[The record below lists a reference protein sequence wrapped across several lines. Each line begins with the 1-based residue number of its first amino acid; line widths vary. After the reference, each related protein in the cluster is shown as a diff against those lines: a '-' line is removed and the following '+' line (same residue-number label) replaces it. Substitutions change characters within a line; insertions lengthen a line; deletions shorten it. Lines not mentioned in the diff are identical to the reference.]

1 MQRTEEPFSHT
12 GVLGVARWDS
22 LTTQGRETS
31 HDAGWPPATG
41 SYKGDRSRVWSCEGS
56 AGFIVLL
63 EDRDNI
69 TRSEG
74 RDPTSVDGSQCS

>member
-63 EDRDNI
+63 EGAGQHNP
-69 TRSEG
+69 TRG
-74 RDPTSVDGSQCS
+74 KGPYFSQWDLM